1 MYTLVIVDDE
11 TELLEG
17 LTHYFPWE
25 SIGFSVSG
33 SFTDARSALAFCK
46 DHHPDVLLTDIRMPF
61 MSGLQL
67 IKELKQFPSPPQFC
81 IMSAYDDFSYAK
93 EAIGYGVLEYLVKPS
108 SFEEIKQTFEKIRHV
123 LDGSTPAMAPS
134 SSFVPSNPLVTKTL
148 AIIEKKLS
156 SCTLQ
161 NIASEL
167 GVTTS
172 YLSRLFKE
180 ETTQNF
186 QEYLLTHK
194 MEVAKQ
200 MLTSKVG
207 YKNKEI
213 AEALGYQDTQNFCR
227 TFRKYWGTSPQ
238 QLKKEQGL

>member
-25 SIGFSVSG
+25 SIGFSVIG

-46 DHHPDVLLTDIRMPF
+46 DHHPDVLLSDIRMPF

-67 IKELKQFPSPPQFC
+67 IKELKQLSSAPQFC

-108 SFEEIKQTFEKIRHV
+108 SFEEIKHTFEKIRHV
-123 LDGSTPAMAPS
+123 LDGSAPAPVTT
-134 SSFVPSNPLVTKTL
+134 SSFTPSNPLVTKTL

-186 QEYLLTHK
+186 QEYLLSHK

-207 YKNKEI
+207 YRNKEI

>member
-17 LTHYFPWE
+17 LSQYFPWE

-81 IMSAYDDFSYAK
+81 IMSAYDDFGYAK

-123 LDGSTPAMAPS
+123 LDGTTPAMAPS

-148 AIIEKKLS
+148 VIIEKKLS

>member
-1 MYTLVIVDDE
+1 MYSFVIVDDE

-17 LTHYFPWE
+17 LAHYFPWE

-33 SFTDARSALAFCK
+33 SFSDVRSALAFCK
-46 DHHPDVLLTDIRMPF
+46 DHHADVLLTDIRMPF

-81 IMSAYDDFSYAK
+81 IMSAYDDFGYAK
-93 EAIGYGVLEYLVKPS
+93 EAIGYGVL
-108 SFEEIKQTFEKIRHV
+108 
-123 LDGSTPAMAPS
+123 
-134 SSFVPSNPLVTKTL
+134 
-148 AIIEKKLS
+148 
-156 SCTLQ
+156 
-161 NIASEL
+161 
-167 GVTTS
+167 
-172 YLSRLFKE
+172 
-180 ETTQNF
+180 
-186 QEYLLTHK
+186 EYLLTHK

-227 TFRKYWGTSPQ
+227 TFRKYWGTDVPSTLVQ
-238 QLKKEQGL
+238 YSYQGLLDYQWKLFTEEERKLVFHDTAERIYFPK

>member
-46 DHHPDVLLTDIRMPF
+46 DHHPDVLLSDIRMPF

-81 IMSAYDDFSYAK
+81 IMSAYDDFGYAK

>member
-11 TELLEG
+11 SELLEG
-17 LTHYFPWE
+17 LTNYFPWE
-25 SIGFSVSG
+25 STGFTVVG
-33 SFTDARSALAFCK
+33 SFSDARNALSFCK
-46 DHHPDVLLTDIRMPF
+46 THHIDVLLTDIRMPF

-67 IKELKQFPSPPQFC
+67 IKELKQLSTVPQFC
-81 IMSAYDDFSYAK
+81 IMSAYDDFGYAK
-93 EAIGYGVLEYLVKPS
+93 EAIGYGVQEYLVKPS
-108 SFEEIKQTFEKIRHV
+108 SFEEIKHTFEKIRHV
-123 LDGSTPAMAPS
+123 LDGSTPPLLS
-134 SSFVPSNPLVTKTL
+134 DSPIIPSNPLITKTL

-161 NIASEL
+161 NIAAEL
-167 GVTTS
+167 GITTS

-180 ETTQNF
+180 ETNQNF
-186 QEYLLTHK
+186 QEYLLGHK
-194 MEVAKQ
+194 MEVARQ

-213 AEALGYQDTQNFCR
+213 AKALGYQDTQNFCR

>member
-1 MYTLVIVDDE
+1 VNT
-11 TELLEG
+11 
-17 LTHYFPWE
+17 
-25 SIGFSVSG
+25 
-33 SFTDARSALAFCK
+33 
-46 DHHPDVLLTDIRMPF
+46 
-61 MSGLQL
+61 
-67 IKELKQFPSPPQFC
+67 
-81 IMSAYDDFSYAK
+81 
-93 EAIGYGVLEYLVKPS
+93 S
-108 SFEEIKQTFEKIRHV
+108 SFA
-123 LDGSTPAMAPS
+123 S
-134 SSFVPSNPLVTKTL
+134 SNPLVTKTL

-186 QEYLLTHK
+186 QVYLLGHK

-213 AEALGYQDTQNFCR
+213 AQALGYQDTQNFCR

>member
-1 MYTLVIVDDE
+1 
-11 TELLEG
+11 
-17 LTHYFPWE
+17 
-25 SIGFSVSG
+25 
-33 SFTDARSALAFCK
+33 
-46 DHHPDVLLTDIRMPF
+46 

-67 IKELKQFPSPPQFC
+67 IKELKQFPSPPPPQFC
-81 IMSAYDDFSYAK
+81 IMSAYDDFGYAK
-93 EAIGYGVLEYLVKPS
+93 EAIGYGGVLEYLVKPS

-134 SSFVPSNPLVTKTL
+134 SSFVPSNPPLVTKTL
-148 AIIEKKLS
+148 VIIEKKLS

-213 AEALGYQDTQNFCR
+213 AEALGIKIPR
-227 TFRKYWGTSPQ
+227 TSAGHSASTGGAPVPPNS
-238 QLKKEQGL
+238 